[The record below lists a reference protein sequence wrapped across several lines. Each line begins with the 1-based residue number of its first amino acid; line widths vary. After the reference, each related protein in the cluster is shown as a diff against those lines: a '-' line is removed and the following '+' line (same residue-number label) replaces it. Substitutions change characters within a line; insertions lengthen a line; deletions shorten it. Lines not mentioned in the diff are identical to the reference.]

1 MVKLSEMVW
10 ENGPWE
16 ALLVKGHQLAEVVQ
30 TTQML
35 YLISHFLKL
44 FVVQIRE
51 PNNFK
56 YQRSLVSSKKYIKQL
71 FSMFDHALCLNIYH
85 VYRAHP
91 ELEV

>member
-1 MVKLSEMVW
+1 MVKLSEMVL

-35 YLISHFLKL
+35 YLISLFLKL

-56 YQRSLVSSKKYIKQL
+56 YQRSQKMSRGFLYTI
-71 FSMFDHALCLNIYH
+71 
-85 VYRAHP
+85 
-91 ELEV
+91 